1 MEHFINLVRA
11 KTGISEEQ
19 ARDAVEVI
27 MQRLKSKTPVV
38 LHKELDKIAD
48 GGDFGDAFREK
59 LEGMK
64 GKFEK
69 SAKDFGVKAEGFAE
83 EMKTKFHE
91 YFQQGK

>member
-11 KTGISEEQ
+11 KTGITEPQ

-27 MQRLKSKTPVV
+27 MHRLKSKFPAV
-38 LHKELDKIAD
+38 LHKELDKVAE

-64 GKFEK
+64 GKFEN
-69 SAKDFGVKAEGFAE
+69 SVKDFGI
-83 EMKTKFHE
+83 KFR
-91 YFQQGK
+91 GLKS